1 MVENLKKAIGQIRTT
16 TKTPLVV
23 ACGIDAYK
31 ELQKELSLTDKQ
43 MLILSDG
50 TPIYYLEWYPADKIV
65 IGEPEILKK
74 PDWLISDLDK
84 YSMADDLLPV
94 VTETAMKIQNAV
106 SESTENYIVK
116 TCLDL
121 HIDPDILK
129 KQSAELV
136 KQKNIIE
143 NTAEMINNGKLLRRP
158 CALGTTVYLVEN
170 RKMYQ
175 GTIIRY
181 EQVLSPKR
189 DMELLFADIELHGMN
204 TIVRRNFSEFGNNIF
219 VDPDKASDKLSEQ
232 ISTK

>member
-1 MVENLKKAIGQIRTT
+1 MLENLKKSIMQIKST
-16 TKTPLVV
+16 TKASIVV
-23 ACGIDAYK
+23 ACGISAYK
-31 ELQKELSLTDKQ
+31 ELQNELSLSDKQ
-43 MLILSDG
+43 TLILSDG
-50 TPIYYLEWYPADKIV
+50 TPIYYLEWFPADKIV
-65 IGEPEILKK
+65 IGGPEILKK
-74 PDWLISDLDK
+74 PDWSISDLDK
-84 YSMADDLLPV
+84 YAMSNELLPV

-116 TCLDL
+116 TCFEL

-158 CALGTTVYLVEN
+158 CALGTTVYIVEN

-175 GTIIRY
+175 GTVIRY

-189 DMELLFADIELHGMN
+189 DTELLFADIELHGMN

-219 VDPDKASDKLSEQ
+219 VDAEKAKNKLEKQ
-232 ISTK
+232 ISNK

>member
-1 MVENLKKAIGQIRTT
+1 MVENLKKSIGLIKAT
-16 TKTPLVV
+16 TKTSIVV
-23 ACGIDAYK
+23 ACGISAYK

-65 IGEPEILKK
+65 IGGSEILKK

-84 YSMADDLLPV
+84 YAMSNDLLPV

-129 KQSAELV
+129 KQSAELIN
-136 KQKNIIE
+136 QKNIIE

-158 CALGTTVYLVEN
+158 CALGTMVYIVEN
-170 RKMYQ
+170 CKMYQ
-175 GTIIRY
+175 GTVIRY

-204 TIVRRNFSEFGNNIF
+204 TTVRRCFSEFGNNIF
-219 VDPDKASDKLSEQ
+219 ADGEKAKDKLNEQ
-232 ISTK
+232 ISNK